1 MRRGNVSIF
10 LALLFPLVLAL
21 ILTLLESARYGGLR
35 LQAKNA
41 GNAAA
46 DSVLAG
52 YNRTL
57 LDRYGLLFYDGGKG
71 CGLISFED
79 LEEEYSACFTRNL
92 PEEYGSGS
100 LFRSTLSEAKV
111 ADLVTATD
119 YNGEV
124 FIRSALDYYKFGA
137 AADLLKELEDQASK
151 VKEGEEA
158 LNRANGDKSRLDGT
172 DWGGSVSPEGS
183 IGASFMRS
191 IRFLDAEDEGGGLD
205 EDRLKKELADSP
217 IGKAEEEK
225 AKGFLALV
233 VPSGRKVSVYRAD
246 LSEAPSRISVDPR
259 ETTGAKLLEDAL
271 RKVLFNEYVLSQF
284 VCFTDQA
291 GKQGLNYQTEYV
303 LFGEDSDE
311 ENLKK
316 AVNRIMWMREGLNLV
331 HILSSDKWEEVDDIA
346 TALFGWT
353 ENAVIIELAA
363 MAMAAAWAYGEAVL
377 DMRALLHGKKPA
389 FVKTDD
395 TWTLSLEGLMDLA
408 WDEGIEAKTSDSGM
422 SYEGYLRLM
431 LYLDNVHSIAYKTM
445 DLIQDDLRPEYPN
458 FHMATQVYAVEFR
471 TKIKAGPLFS
481 ALPAAFGGLG
491 AGIVYEWEERFS
503 EVY

>member
-1 MRRGNVSIF
+1 MSIF

-79 LEEEYSACFTRNL
+79 LEEEYSACFSRNL

-172 DWGGSVSPEGS
+172 DWGESVSPEGS

-246 LSEAPSRISVDPR
+246 LAEAPSKISVDPR
-259 ETTGAKLLEDAL
+259 ETTGANLLEDAL
-271 RKVLFNEYVLSQF
+271 RKVLFN
-284 VCFTDQA
+284 
-291 GKQGLNYQTEYV
+291 EYV

-408 WDEGIEAKTSDSGM
+408 WDEGIEAKNSDSGM

-445 DLIQDDLRPEYPN
+445 DLIQDDLRPEYPH
-458 FHMATQVYAVEFR
+458 FYMATQVYAVEFR